1 MRLSGPYLVL
11 ATVGFGEIIRLVLLN
26 WTPVTKGAAGMTGIP
41 LPTVFGWRLS
51 SEPQFYYLILSIV
64 LLGTYVAYR
73 LAHSKVGRTFAAIRE
88 DELAAET
95 MGVRINRYKSAA
107 FILSAIYAGMAG
119 ALYGV
124 FSGVA
129 SPDNFTFD
137 DSVAFLCM
145 SVIGGGR
152 TIAGAIIGSFYAHG
166 IVGSFARFAGLPL
179 DFVWRNSDLHR
190 DLHATRLGWCC
201 G

>member
-1 MRLSGPYLVL
+1 M
-11 ATVGFGEIIRLVLLN
+11 
-26 WTPVTKGAAGMTGIP
+26 
-41 LPTVFGWRLS
+41 
-51 SEPQFYYLILSIV
+51 ILSIV

-152 TIAGAIIGSFYAHG
+152 TIAGAIIGSFMLTGLSEALRALQAYRLILYGGILIFTVIYMPQGLVGVADSLKHFVRAHRG
-166 IVGSFARFAGLPL
+166 ISARPPGEKE
-179 DFVWRNSDLHR
+179 S
-190 DLHATRLGWCC
+190 
-201 G
+201 